1 MSRHFLGLSDGAEP
15 FPRLNDAVGFIRCD
29 VRTDRKSAGL
39 PERRFRLS
47 HTTITNA

>member
-1 MSRHFLGLSDGAEP
+1 MSGHFLGLSDGAEP
-15 FPRLNDAVGFIRCD
+15 FPRLNDEVGFTLD

-47 HTTITNA
+47 HATITNA